1 MRCLAYMLCDLF
13 AGWHIHRH
21 VTYKISISTPRRSR
35 GWEVEGDHGEWVKQL
50 RDDQGSLQGAVI
62 QWRTKKGSCN
72 ISWNLPF
79 SCPGMFTQLHNREF
93 RIECSRFLYIS
104 NACMYIIKVYRNHF
118 QTRTNS
124 IFRSNPILPADYL
137 FASHRYGPVR
147 HCPPP
152 VHLTTGTGRI
162 AAQGSSR
169 SCHRGSSRGTGGGNA
184 VGSNMASPTVGEWF
198 ILKLH

>member
-1 MRCLAYMLCDLF
+1 MLCDLF

-118 QTRTNS
+118 QTRQTPFLDL
-124 IFRSNPILPADYL
+124 IPFYL
-137 FASHRYGPVR
+137 QIICSLATGTARYGIVLLPSTSR
-147 HCPPP
+147 R
-152 VHLTTGTGRI
+152 GR
-162 AAQGSSR
+162 AA
-169 SCHRGSSRGTGGGNA
+169 
-184 VGSNMASPTVGEWF
+184 
-198 ILKLH
+198 